1 MLKKLLYKEFALAL
15 HPAAV
20 IFLLLSAMLLIPNY
34 PMYVVFFYNML
45 GIYFIC
51 LSGRENHDFAYTLS
65 LPVSKSSVVT
75 ARILFAVLLQMAQL
89 LLAFGFMLLRN
100 ALSIG
105 QNAAGMEVNAA
116 FFGLSLILLG
126 LFNLIFFTGYFSS
139 PDKVGRIFIRV
150 SIMTFFYIAIIEA
163 CVFTVPFF
171 RDKLDTPSP
180 LFMAEKLIV
189 LGIGVIVYIV
199 LTYASLCI
207 SRARFERL
215 DM

>member
-51 LSGRENHDFAYTLS
+51 LSGRENHDFVYTLS
-65 LPVSKSSVVT
+65 LPVSKSQVVT
-75 ARILFAVLLQMAQL
+75 ARILFAVLLQMIQV
-89 LLAFGFMLLRN
+89 LLAAVFALLRN
-100 ALSIG
+100 ALGIG
-105 QNAAGMEVNAA
+105 QNAAGMDVNAA
-116 FFGLSLILLG
+116 FFSLSLILLA

-150 SIMTFFYIAIIEA
+150 SIVTFLYIAIVEV
-163 CVFTVPFF
+163 CSFTVPFF

-189 LGIGVIVYIV
+189 LGIGIIFYIA
-199 LTYASLCI
+199 LTYISLRV

>member
-51 LSGRENHDFAYTLS
+51 LSGRENHDFVYTLS
-65 LPVSKSSVVT
+65 LPVTKRDVVR
-75 ARILFAVLLQMAQL
+75 ARILFAVLLQTLQM
-89 LLAFGFMLLRN
+89 LLAVGFALLRN
-100 ALSIG
+100 VIGIG
-105 QNAAGMEVNAA
+105 QNAAGMDVNAA
-116 FFGLSLILLG
+116 FFGLSLILLA
-126 LFNLIFFTGYFSS
+126 LFNLIFFTGYFTF
-139 PDKVGRIFIRV
+139 PDKVGRVFIRA
-150 SIMTFFYIAIIEA
+150 SIVTFFYIAIAEV
-163 CVFTVPFF
+163 CSFVVPFF

-180 LFMAEKLIV
+180 LFTAEKLIV
-189 LGIGVIVYIV
+189 LGIGIIVYIA
-199 LTYASLCI
+199 LTCI
-207 SRARFERL
+207 SVRISCSRFERL

>member
-51 LSGRENHDFAYTLS
+51 LSGRENHDYVYTLS
-65 LPVSKSSVVT
+65 LPVAKHDVVC
-75 ARILFAVLLQMAQL
+75 ARILFAVLLQMVQM
-89 LLAFGFMLLRN
+89 LLAVGFALLRGTI
-100 ALSIG
+100 SMG
-105 QNAAGMEVNAA
+105 QNAAGMDTNAA
-116 FFGLSLILLG
+116 FFGLSFILLA
-126 LFNLIFFTGYFSS
+126 LFNLIFFTGYFTA
-139 PDKVGRIFIRV
+139 PDKVGRVFVRV
-150 SIMTFFYIAIIEA
+150 SIAAFFYIAIVESCSFI
-163 CVFTVPFF
+163 VPFF

-180 LFMAEKLIV
+180 LYMTEKLTV
-189 LGIGVIVYIV
+189 LGIGIAVYIV
-199 LTYASLCI
+199 LTYVSLRI
-207 SRARFERL
+207 SCSKFEKL